1 MMGNENSGR
10 RKTSKAHL
18 GQLLAFSARDL
29 KCYLGYAGAVQT
41 LSWANGTQIGVAFYE
56 EKLITKFPIENGDP
70 IMQEILLTS
79 TKCNFGNSRTWL
91 VCGCG
96 KRVGTLYLGAGKQFV
111 CRACTGLTYRSQA
124 LGAVDR
130 GALTLSRLK
139 AKLDPKGKYNFETIP
154 KKPKGMHISTY
165 QQMEARIQ
173 IIYDKRAAQVNK
185 KWGAVLDRLPPKLK
199 EIARRSYI
207 DKTGDSI

>member
-1 MMGNENSGR
+1 MGNCNSGR
-10 RKTSKAHL
+10 RKNDKAHL
-18 GQLLAFSARDL
+18 FQLLSISINDL
-29 KCYLGYAGAVQT
+29 KLHLLNIGAVET
-41 LSWANGTQIGVAFYE
+41 LKWSNGSQIQLGICDGR
-56 EKLITKFPIENGDP
+56 LIAAYATVKGESLF
-70 IMQEILLTS
+70 QEILLTH
-79 TKCNFGNSRTWL
+79 TPCNYGKSRTWM

-96 KRVGTLYLGAGKQFV
+96 KRVGTLYMGAGKQFV
-111 CRACTGLTYRSQA
+111 CRICTGLAYRSQA

-139 AKLDPKGKYNFETIP
+139 AKLDPKGKYDFEVIP

-165 QQMEARIQ
+165 QQIEARIQ
-173 IIYDKRAAQVNK
+173 IAYDKRSAEVNK
-185 KWGAVLDRLPPKLK
+185 KWGAVLDRLPPKLR